1 MSGVTP
7 LVDTLL
13 PSTLAQRADLI
24 ALKPEITV
32 TGPEPVPD
40 SEKGANDTRLP
51 SRAAVD
57 RKLGTELLDERGAH
71 GALRRLAGSGT
82 LTLSATA
89 RAISAILGQ
98 AQGET
103 APAAVRG
110 AAPLWR
116 LAEAP
121 AAHLL
126 APALARTV
134 AGSGLFYESHLSRYA
149 SGKFTLEQLAQ
160 EPQARLGSLAKSNPE
175 LIEGRAE
182 AQSSLREA
190 LAFAALKPAL
200 PQQQG
205 VQHQLQG
212 QPQLQAQPQTARM
225 PDPGQP
231 AAGQPAP
238 SPAGHDQVDTRQ
250 LNFDQLPLD
259 QLATNPASVE
269 QAVTDQ
275 AGMDSSSGDSVVA
288 DQSKATPFAS
298 APGASARPSP
308 ASVAAA
314 YHTTSLPMSL
324 ALRGEGGVGPTNM
337 PSPEAVHNAGHA
349 PAAVVHPE
357 AVALVRQQL
366 DLLAVP
372 VFRWSGE
379 AWPGVKMDWEIQEE
393 RDEQHEAHDAA
404 PRVWNTRLNVSLPA
418 LGVIEMRLSLADN
431 TLQARLAAIQGKS
444 MALLRS
450 EGETL
455 RERLEVAGLQLTALQ
470 VVPLA
475 EQPEA
480 QKDAAAPELTTDSGA
495 VDIGSGQQGG

>member
-71 GALRRLAGSGT
+71 GAFRRLAGSGV

-103 APAAVRG
+103 APAVVRG

-190 LAFAALKPAL
+190 LAFATLKPAL
-200 PQQQG
+200 TQQQG
-205 VQHQLQG
+205 V
-212 QPQLQAQPQTARM
+212 QPQLQAQLQTARI
-225 PDPGQP
+225 PDPGPP
-231 AAGQPAP
+231 ATGQPVP
-238 SPAGHDQVDTRQ
+238 SPAGHDQVDTSQ

-298 APGASARPSP
+298 ASGASARPSP

-314 YHTTSLPMSL
+314 YHTTSLPMNL
-324 ALRGEGGVGPTNM
+324 ALRVEGGVGPANM
-337 PSPEAVHNAGHA
+337 SSPEAVHNAGHA

>member
-24 ALKPEITV
+24 PLKPEITV

-40 SEKGANDTRLP
+40 SEKSANDTRLP

-57 RKLGTELLDERGAH
+57 RKLGTELVDERGAH
-71 GALRRLAGSGT
+71 GAFRRLAGSGA

-89 RAISAILGQ
+89 RAISAILEQ

-116 LAEAP
+116 LPEAP

-149 SGKFTLEQLAQ
+149 SGKLTLEQLAQ
-160 EPQARLGSLAKSNPE
+160 EPQARLGPLAKSNPE
-175 LIEGRAE
+175 LIEGRVE

-200 PQQQG
+200 SQQQG
-205 VQHQLQG
+205 VQ
-212 QPQLQAQPQTARM
+212 PQFQAQPQTMRM
-225 PDPGQP
+225 PEPGQP
-231 AAGQPAP
+231 GAGQPVP
-238 SPAGHDQVDTRQ
+238 SPAGLDQVDTSQ
-250 LNFDQLPLD
+250 FNFDQILPD
-259 QLATNPASVE
+259 QFAANPTSIEHAGP
-269 QAVTDQ
+269 DQ
-275 AGMDSSSGDSVVA
+275 AGMDSSSGHSVVA
-288 DQSKATPFAS
+288 DQSTTTPFAGT
-298 APGASARPSP
+298 PGAGARPSP

-314 YHTTSLPMSL
+314 YHTTNLSLSS
-324 ALRGEGGVGPTNM
+324 ALRGEGGVGTVNTAT
-337 PSPEAVHNAGHA
+337 PSPEAIHNAGQA
-349 PAAVVHPE
+349 PAPMVHPE

-379 AWPGVKMDWEIQEE
+379 AWSGVKMDWEIQEE
-393 RDEQHEAHDAA
+393 RDEQHEAHEAA

-431 TLQARLAAIQGKS
+431 TLQARLAATQDKS
-444 MALLRS
+444 LALLRS

-455 RERLEVAGLQLTALQ
+455 RERLEVAGLQLTGLQ
-470 VVPLA
+470 VVPLV
-475 EQPEA
+475 EQAEA
-480 QKDAAAPELTTDSGA
+480 QKAAAAPESNTGNGA
-495 VDIGSGQQGG
+495 PDIGPEQAEY